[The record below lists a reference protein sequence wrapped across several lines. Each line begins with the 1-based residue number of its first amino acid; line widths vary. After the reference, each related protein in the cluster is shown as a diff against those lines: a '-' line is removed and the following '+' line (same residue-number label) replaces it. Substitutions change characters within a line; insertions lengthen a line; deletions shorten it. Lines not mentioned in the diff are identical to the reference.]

1 MPIDQHGQKPVAAAP
16 KPAPPRAVGWVRIE
30 RGGGRDG
37 TGEPEAVSD
46 SGMTLDIILLV
57 ASFAIIIA
65 GAELFTNGVE
75 WLGVRLNLSEGTVG
89 SVLAAVGTALPE
101 TMIPIVALLAFEGG
115 ASEEIGLGAILGA
128 PFMLAT
134 VAFFVTA
141 LAAFVYR
148 ERREAGALLTVDRR
162 ILSRDLGFFLP
173 LYGAAIGVS
182 FAPIGHW
189 VRWLVAV
196 GLIVAYAVYVYLNL
210 RETAEGE
217 KEEPLTLNLF
227 WALLPLL
234 RPVPDREARRAR
246 RQALNGRPPR
256 LRAVSGQVMLAL
268 GLIIGGAVVF
278 VDATRAICEGLGF
291 SPLVIALVVA
301 PIATELPEKFNS
313 VIWIR
318 QSKDTLSL
326 GNITGAMV
334 FQSTFPVTLGILLT
348 DWHFGSLDAGDCAM
362 LSAAIALF
370 SGVLV
375 LITVRRGRGRTMA
388 PWALAIGLLWWL
400 AFIGYVVHVTVTRG
414 L

>member
-1 MPIDQHGQKPVAAAP
+1 
-16 KPAPPRAVGWVRIE
+16 
-30 RGGGRDG
+30 
-37 TGEPEAVSD
+37 
-46 SGMTLDIILLV
+46 MTLDIVLLV
-57 ASFAIIIA
+57 ASFAIIIT

-75 WLGVRLNLSEGTVG
+75 WLGVRLKLSEGTVG

-101 TMIPIVALLAFEGG
+101 TMIPVVALLFFEGA
-115 ASEEIGLGAILGA
+115 ASEEIGVGAILGA

-134 VAFFVTA
+134 LAFFVTA

-148 ERREAGALLTVDRR
+148 GRREARSLLTVDRR

-182 FAPIGHW
+182 FAPVDHW
-189 VRWLVAV
+189 IRRLVAI
-196 GLIVAYAVYVYLNL
+196 GLIVVYAFYLYLNL
-210 RETAEGE
+210 RETREGH
-217 KEEPLTLNLF
+217 KEEPLMLNLC

-234 RPVPDREARRAR
+234 RPVPDREAHQAR
-246 RQALNGRPPR
+246 REALNGCSPR
-256 LRAVSGQVMLAL
+256 LRAVCGQVMFAL

-278 VDATRAICEGLGF
+278 VEATRAICEGLGF

-301 PIATELPEKFNS
+301 PVATELPEKFNS

-348 DWHFGSLDAGDCAM
+348 DWHFGSLHAGDCAL

-370 SGVLV
+370 SGMLV
-375 LITVRRGRGRTMA
+375 LITVRRGRGQTMV
-388 PWALAIGLLWWL
+388 PWALAIGLVWWL
-400 AFIGYVVHVTVTRG
+400 AFVGYVVYVAVHRG